1 MKLDVHIIDIVVTSC
16 HYCFASPRWQGES
29 VNGEGQ
35 HWSHLT
41 CLFLTG
47 VIELPQYDCQG
58 KRSQSRTKKKSK
70 LRTACLTPNA
80 SSLYFFRISLCL
92 IHFRFIFVSFHVFF
106 AIFSRTQRWIFNL
119 LDRLRPWVPPW
130 PETNPAPLMMR
141 KPQNRNLSR
150 NLSLLYHLYNLY
162 IIFYTVV
169 GCGICGQ

>member
-80 SSLYFFRISLCL
+80 SSLYFFRIYLCL

-106 AIFSRTQRWIFNL
+106 AIFSRTQRETQ
-119 LDRLRPWVPPW
+119 PVGS
-130 PETNPAPLMMR
+130 PEAMGATLAGDKSSSSDDAETSEQ
-141 KPQNRNLSR
+141 KPFPKPFTSI
-150 NLSLLYHLYNLY
+150 SS
-162 IIFYTVV
+162 I
-169 GCGICGQ
+169 

>member
-92 IHFRFIFVSFHVFF
+92 IHFRFIFVSFHVFSLF
-106 AIFSRTQRWIFNL
+106 FHGLNVGFSTCWIAWGHGCHLGRRQIQLLWWCGNLRT
-119 LDRLRPWVPPW
+119 
-130 PETNPAPLMMR
+130 ETF
-141 KPQNRNLSR
+141 
-150 NLSLLYHLYNLY
+150 HETFHFY
-162 IIFYTVV
+162 IIY
-169 GCGICGQ
+169 IIYI